1 MEVAIFYTWVNIMN
15 ELFCNESSQ
24 RFPVYTELPDLRSTL
39 IANCVFNNCL
49 TYTTIMLNIVTIYA
63 IHKTS
68 TIAKTLKTQLLSLA
82 CSDVAVGLF
91 TQTLYSFLL
100 VKWLQLDNPGC
111 NTRRMLHILSHF
123 FSAAS
128 LFGVVAVSVD
138 RFLAVHYISDTKS
151 LLLKIVLLW
160 W

>member
-1 MEVAIFYTWVNIMN
+1 MSDWFCSGSQLYLKYA
-15 ELFCNESSQ
+15 EL
-24 RFPVYTELPDLRSTL
+24 RDLRSTL
-39 IANCVFNNCL
+39 IANCILRQLYCL
-49 TYTTIMLNIVTIYA
+49 IYTTVRLNIVIIYA

-68 TIAKTLKTQLLSLA
+68 TMERALKTLLQLSLA

-91 TQTLYSFLL
+91 GQALYTFFL
-100 VKWLQLDNPGC
+100 VKWLQLDKPGC

-138 RFLAVHYISDTKS
+138 GFLAVHYISDTKS